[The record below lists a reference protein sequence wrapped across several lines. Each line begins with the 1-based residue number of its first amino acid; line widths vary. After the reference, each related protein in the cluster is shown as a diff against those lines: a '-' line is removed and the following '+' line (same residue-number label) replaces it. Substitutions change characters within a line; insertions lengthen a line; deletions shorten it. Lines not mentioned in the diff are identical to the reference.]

1 MALDQKT
8 QNRLIVIGAT
18 VAMLVG
24 VVLLAYPFVSNAL
37 LQSAQGNVLRAQ
49 QQAVEEQ
56 TEGNLDD
63 EREFALGYNQDL
75 LGSRTVV
82 TDPFDEAALRP
93 VDGSYDEALNI
104 AGDGVMGTLY
114 IPRIQVEEPIYHTVD
129 EEVLQKGVGHLEETS
144 LPIGG
149 PSSHSVLSGHTGLPS
164 GKIFDDLDRLEVG
177 DYFIIQVLGEDH
189 AYRIYDIETVLP
201 EETQSLVIQPDR
213 DLCTL
218 VTCTPYGVNSH
229 RLLVHAERCEVP
241 EEWLARGEGETF
253 PSGYTPV
260 MDRTVVPSVLIGLA
274 IAAVIIGG
282 TTAVMKY
289 RQRVAAGAPPFAFT
303 RKKPAERAPRR
314 GAPLRVMP
322 DIASTRAQRRQASAA
337 GSSGEQARAMR
348 PVGGQPARPHS
359 ARPRSQQPQARQ
371 GRSHAPVGQPQRP
384 HAPMPQQGRSHAPR
398 TQQGHPYAPQS
409 RQGQQ
414 PLAGRTSQPRHMKPS
429 SGHASGT
436 KGTRGGRHFRGKA

>member
-37 LQSAQGNVLRAQ
+37 LQFAQGNVLRAQ

-289 RQRVAAGAPPFAFT
+289 RERLAAGAIPPVRAK
-303 RKKPAERAPRR
+303 RKTDENPARR

-322 DIASTRAQRRQASAA
+322 DVASARAQRRQSVASAA
-337 GSSGEQARAMR
+337 QRQQPAARPQSVASAQRAAVHPSRPATSTRPAQATQTPATRAHAPRHMR
-348 PVGGQPARPHS
+348 PVGGRFAGGKRIDS
-359 ARPRSQQPQARQ
+359 K
-371 GRSHAPVGQPQRP
+371 G
-384 HAPMPQQGRSHAPR
+384 
-398 TQQGHPYAPQS
+398 TQ
-409 RQGQQ
+409 
-414 PLAGRTSQPRHMKPS
+414 
-429 SGHASGT
+429 GT
-436 KGTRGGRHFRGKA
+436 KDRQGGRHFRGKS